1 MSPYRLP
8 DPALEAILGEDTPEG
23 DATTFALG
31 IADRPGVLEYRA
43 RGPMTLCGSEE
54 AARMGQLRDLIIAGP
69 VAASGSVL
77 DAGQLILRLEG
88 RAAALHAVWKTS
100 QTLMEYLSGI
110 ASATAAIV
118 AAARRGNPAA
128 SVACTRKNF
137 PGTKAAAIKAIL
149 CGGAT
154 PHRLSLSETLLVFAE
169 HRVFLDES
177 PTATL
182 ARLRDALAD
191 GKAQSQ
197 AARRHGV
204 LPAVHKAVEQMGQ
217 RVAVH
222 APAGVRHGDE
232 NAVIRITAFNQN
244 GASLRRD
251 GLVGILDQVVND
263 LFDLDGVQA
272 EDGKTGLE
280 VRVDLDA
287 ALLDFRFQQFQHFH
301 EDGFN
306 VVGFPDGPGGADGL
320 EELLQ
325 DNVQPR
331 GFALRC
337 FQQFL
342 HVRPVLWRQLL
353 CLPGKELEMEAYGIE
368 GVA

>member
-88 RAAALHAVWKTS
+88 RAADLHAVWKTS

-169 HRVFLDES
+169 HRAFLDES
-177 PTATL
+177 PAASL
-182 ARLRDALAD
+182 ARLRDAWPERRIVVEVGDEAEAALWLDAGAD
-191 GKAQSQ
+191 VLQLEKLPVAAVARIAAI
-197 AARRHGV
+197 AARMPRPPLIAAAGGVNAGNAEDFARAGAGV
-204 LPAVHKAVEQMGQ
+204 LVTSSPYFAPP
-217 RVAVH
+217 RDVAVTLRP
-222 APAGVRHGDE
+222 AP
-232 NAVIRITAFNQN
+232 
-244 GASLRRD
+244 
-251 GLVGILDQVVND
+251 
-263 LFDLDGVQA
+263 
-272 EDGKTGLE
+272 
-280 VRVDLDA
+280 
-287 ALLDFRFQQFQHFH
+287 
-301 EDGFN
+301 
-306 VVGFPDGPGGADGL
+306 
-320 EELLQ
+320 
-325 DNVQPR
+325 
-331 GFALRC
+331 
-337 FQQFL
+337 
-342 HVRPVLWRQLL
+342 
-353 CLPGKELEMEAYGIE
+353 
-368 GVA
+368 